1 MYTGKNGLTE
11 RQQAMFWAVFNK
23 ACAAQGLFTT
33 ADKTEYRHRIL
44 EEETGVVSLLSLSR
58 TTDFDRVMFRVA
70 CDAGDF
76 EQAANFSVSDAR
88 RMGYL
93 IKVCCCQLMQLKG
106 GDEAEAR
113 QYLGGLLDQA
123 RVPNGTRTDDN
134 SYWMDCTID
143 QSHKVFQMLD
153 THRRRLL
160 RGLFDGRTARGFL
173 SFDPTLVY
181 HPLPSGGVR
190 LRYDAHAYDTLTHI
204 RINLRSA
211 AA

>member
-1 MYTGKNGLTE
+1 MHTGKNGLTE

-23 ACAAQGLFTT
+23 ACAAQGIFGY
-33 ADKTEYRHRIL
+33 ADKSEYRHKIL
-44 EEETGVVSLLSLSR
+44 KEETGMCSLISLDR
-58 TTDFDRVMFRVA
+58 TTDFDRVMFRIA

-106 GDEAEAR
+106 GDEADAR
-113 QYLGGLLDQA
+113 RYLGGLLDQA
-123 RVPNGTRTDDN
+123 RVPNGRNLQDN
-134 SYWMDCTID
+134 SYWLDCSPS

-160 RGLFDGRTARGFL
+160 RDRGMRRTTFEPRKRYTVDGPILTCETVSDDYYTSAPF
-173 SFDPTLVY
+173 SV
-181 HPLPSGGVR
+181 V
-190 LRYDAHAYDTLTHI
+190 LREAEK
-204 RINLRSA
+204 
-211 AA
+211 

>member
-33 ADKTEYRHRIL
+33 ADKAEYRHRIL

-88 RMGYL
+88 RMGHL
-93 IKVCCCQLMQLKG
+93 IKVCCLQLMQLKG

-134 SYWMDCTID
+134 SYWMDCTLD
-143 QSHKVFQMLD
+143 QSHKVFQTLD

-160 RGLFDGRTARGFL
+160 RDRGARRTTFEPRKRYTVDGPILMCET
-173 SFDPTLVY
+173 V
-181 HPLPSGGVR
+181 SGD
-190 LRYDAHAYDTLTHI
+190 YYA
-204 RINLRSA
+204 SA
-211 AA
+211 PFSVVWRKDSDK

>member
-33 ADKTEYRHRIL
+33 ADKAEYRHKIL
-44 EEETGVVSLLSLSR
+44 EEETGMSSLLCLSR

-160 RGLFDGRTARGFL
+160 RDRGARRTTFEPRKRYVVDGPVLISEGVPGDYYASAPF
-173 SFDPTLVY
+173 SVVWQKD
-181 HPLPSGGVR
+181 GGK
-190 LRYDAHAYDTLTHI
+190 
-204 RINLRSA
+204 
-211 AA
+211 